1 MAAIFDLSLDELR
14 RRTSAKWQRYPADV
28 IPAWVAEMDCHL
40 SAPVTAALAEFAA
53 LGDTG
58 YPVPARYVEAFGA
71 FAQRH
76 WDWAIDP
83 AQATL
88 SADVMMGILVTL
100 LQVTDPDDIVV
111 INDPVYPPFESFP
124 KLIGRRIRRS
134 PMTAEGRIDLYE
146 LEETFAEA
154 ASEGVRIAYLL
165 CNPHNPT
172 GVVHTALELAQVADV
187 ADRFDVD
194 VISDEVHGPVVYA
207 DSPPFTPYLT
217 VPGLD
222 RGFAVH
228 SAAKTFSLA
237 ALKAG
242 VVLAAPKS
250 ARHLAGL
257 AHGPNASLSGVYA
270 HSAAWD
276 GGDEWLAQLLVE
288 LDANRRLVVEQV
300 AARLPGVAVRLPE
313 STYLMWLDCRG
324 LGLDRDPAEF
334 FLEEARVGLN
344 SGPTFGPR
352 GEGHVRLN
360 IATSAA
366 ILTEIIDRMASAVD
380 SRG

>member
-1 MAAIFDLSLDELR
+1 MPAIFDVPLDELR
-14 RRTSAKWQRYPADV
+14 RRTSAKWQRFPADV

-40 SAPVTAALAEFAA
+40 VEPVTAALAEFAA

-58 YPVPARYVEAFGA
+58 YPVPGPYVEAFGG

-76 WDWAIDP
+76 WGWSIEPDR
-83 AQATL
+83 TVL
-88 SADVMMGILVTL
+88 SADVMMGILGAILRVTE
-100 LQVTDPDDIVV
+100 PEDIVV

-124 KLIGRRIRRS
+124 KLVGRTIRRS
-134 PMTAEGRIDLYE
+134 PMTEEGRIDLFE

-154 ASEGVRIAYLL
+154 ASEGARIAYLL

-172 GVVHTALELAQVADV
+172 GVVHTAEELAQVADI

-194 VISDEVHGPVVYA
+194 VISDEVHGPLVYA
-207 DSPPFTPYLT
+207 DSPPFTPYLS

-242 VVLAAPKS
+242 VVVAAPKS
-250 ARHLAGL
+250 ARHLAAM

-270 HSAAWD
+270 HAAAWN
-276 GGDEWLAQLLVE
+276 GGDEWMAQLLVE
-288 LDANRRLVVEQV
+288 LDANRRLVVDQV
-300 AARLPGVAVRLPE
+300 AGRLPGVSVRLPE
-313 STYLMWLDCRG
+313 ATYLMWLDCRG
-324 LGLDRDPAEF
+324 LGLDRDPADF
-334 FLEEARVGLN
+334 FLEHARVGLN

-360 IATSAA
+360 IATSPA
-366 ILTEIIDRMASAVD
+366 ILNEIIDRMASAVD
-380 SRG
+380 SRA

>member
-172 GVVHTALELAQVADV
+172 GVMLTAAEQQALADLAARNGCRLLVDETYR
-187 ADRFDVD
+187 DLSFDGPLPMAASLGPH
-194 VISDEVHGPVVYA
+194 VISVSSLSKAYG
-207 DSPPFTPYLT
+207 
-217 VPGLD
+217 VPGIRIGWLVNSDPALQTLFLAAKEQIGICGSVLD
-222 RGFAVH
+222 EYVAEAVMERRGEILPPILAEMRGRLGLIETWMAGEDRLEWVRPSGGVVCFPRMTAEPPGGVQAFYRRLLDDQGAYVGPGH
-228 SAAKTFSLA
+228 WFEMPDRHFRLGYGWPTRAELEAGLKAISAAL
-237 ALKAG
+237 
-242 VVLAAPKS
+242 
-250 ARHLAGL
+250 
-257 AHGPNASLSGVYA
+257 
-270 HSAAWD
+270 
-276 GGDEWLAQLLVE
+276 
-288 LDANRRLVVEQV
+288 
-300 AARLPGVAVRLPE
+300 
-313 STYLMWLDCRG
+313 RG
-324 LGLDRDPAEF
+324 
-334 FLEEARVGLN
+334 
-344 SGPTFGPR
+344 
-352 GEGHVRLN
+352 
-360 IATSAA
+360 
-366 ILTEIIDRMASAVD
+366 
-380 SRG
+380 